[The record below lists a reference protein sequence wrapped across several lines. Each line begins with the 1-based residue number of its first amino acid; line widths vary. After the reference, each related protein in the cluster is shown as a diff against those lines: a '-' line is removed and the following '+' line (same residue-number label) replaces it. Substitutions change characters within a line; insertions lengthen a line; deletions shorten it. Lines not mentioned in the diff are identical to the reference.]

1 MAETNTKEALT
12 AMRSMRANLTNII
25 ERNDLLEISLERA
38 CRYLAEAQKYIGDG
52 AYTYSSHHTSTAVK
66 CRDAIAK
73 NIADLRA
80 VIDS

>member
-25 ERNDLLEISLERA
+25 ARNDLLESALESA
-38 CRYLAEAQKYIGDG
+38 CRYLAEAQKYVGDG
-52 AYTYSSHHTSTAVK
+52 AYMYSGPHSSTPVK
-66 CRDAIAK
+66 CRDGIAK